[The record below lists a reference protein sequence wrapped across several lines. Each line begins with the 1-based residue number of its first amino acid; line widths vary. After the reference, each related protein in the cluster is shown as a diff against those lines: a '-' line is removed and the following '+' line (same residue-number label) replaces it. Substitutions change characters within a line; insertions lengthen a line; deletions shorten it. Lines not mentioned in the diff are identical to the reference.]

1 MNMMKKYIVVVSMFS
16 YSLFSMADVRP
27 TGNGSWYYT
36 MGGADPLMY
45 YNQSNKTT
53 FKFGVGAEWNLFQN
67 CSFDPTAAI
76 RENFSDIK
84 ENVYGLT
91 NDVIDSATVV
101 FGAWG
106 LSKIREA
113 YPGLYDTLTKGL
125 KDAKETFTVSLKT
138 CRDVQAD
145 LANDRNPADDWF
157 SITRRSSWAKAS
169 ASGQNP
175 TKAERDIDESSGDN
189 GVTWVKGD
197 QAGGRNPDGSLQP
210 PIRAINDVTE
220 AGYVHLVGTAAPL
233 DPDEVT
239 GDPNIARVFP
249 TAEHAAE
256 WVTAVVGERE
266 IRTCSGCNRMNT
278 RIGQGLRHQYR
289 KEFELA
295 KTDLEEILEQHEPS
309 NSDLNR
315 LSAPGMG
322 VVINHHVIRSLKQA
336 PRDERVILAHRLASE
351 IAIARSLEKA
361 LIGRDLMEA
370 GSQEPNVTAA
380 GDVAEKEIDKAR
392 KRLQSE
398 IDNVMFENDVRQ
410 KILTNAAGTISD
422 RGYQRDM
429 RSRGEDLYENK
440 INQPRFEMKDGG
452 IEEE

>member
-1 MNMMKKYIVVVSMFS
+1 MKKIFLACLCIFPGLAS
-16 YSLFSMADVRP
+16 ADVRP

-45 YNQSNKTT
+45 YHQSNKTT

-67 CSFDPTAAI
+67 CSFDPSAAI
-76 RENFSDIK
+76 RENFSDIE
-84 ENVYGLT
+84 ENVFGLT
-91 NDVIDSATVV
+91 NDVIDSATAV
-101 FGAWG
+101 FSAWG

-145 LANDRNPADDWF
+145 LKSGRNPADDWF
-157 SITRRSSWAKAS
+157 SVTRKSSWAKAS
-169 ASGQNP
+169 ADGENP
-175 TKAERDIDESSGDN
+175 SKAERDIDEKAGDE
-189 GVTWVKGD
+189 GVTWTGGEK
-197 QAGGRNPDGSLQP
+197 AGGRNSDGSLQP
-210 PIRAINDVTE
+210 PIRAINDVTK
-220 AGYVHLVGTAAPL
+220 AGYSHLVGTATAL

-249 TAEHAAE
+249 TADSAAE
-256 WVTAVVGERE
+256 WVTSVVGERE

-289 KEFELA
+289 KEYEIA
-295 KTDLEEILEQHEPS
+295 KADLEEILEQDEPS

-322 VVINHHVIRSLKQA
+322 VVVNHHVIRSLKQA
-336 PRDERVILAHRLASE
+336 PRDERSILAHRLAGE

-361 LIGRDLMEA
+361 LISRDLMEA

-410 KILTNAAGTISD
+410 KILTNAAGTISE
-422 RGYQRDM
+422 RGYRRDM
-429 RSRGEDLYENK
+429 RSRGEDLYENR
-440 INQPRFEMKDGG
+440 INQPAFEMKDGG
-452 IEEE
+452 IKEE